1 MSDDPILLEWI
12 SDAIAGDQAAFE
24 EIYYTYTDDV
34 YTACYRMMGTAQE
47 AEDATQDVFIRLL
60 RVLPRYDPTR
70 ASFRT
75 WVLTITTNYCYD
87 LLRRRRGND
96 VSIDDEDEP
105 VALTLSSDDPSP
117 EQATMG
123 LELRDRI
130 QAMLDRL
137 PAQDRAMVVLRY
149 WFDHGYEEIAEAT
162 ETSVSAVKSRLF
174 RARQKLAELLG
185 DVALPN
191 EGVY

>member
-1 MSDDPILLEWI
+1 
-12 SDAIAGDQAAFE
+12 
-24 EIYYTYTDDV
+24 
-34 YTACYRMMGTAQE
+34 
-47 AEDATQDVFIRLL
+47 
-60 RVLPRYDPTR
+60 
-70 ASFRT
+70 
-75 WVLTITTNYCYD
+75 
-87 LLRRRRGND
+87 
-96 VSIDDEDEP
+96 
-105 VALTLSSDDPSP
+105 
-117 EQATMG
+117 
-123 LELRDRI
+123 
-130 QAMLDRL
+130 MLDRL